1 MVVEGHRN
9 GGYFHMPLQRSFSTL
24 LRRPAPSQCPAP
36 ARYRLG
42 FPIRR
47 VIPRHDEPT
56 CYSNR
61 RTSGGALDAAVT
73 RRNCGI
79 EEVAAETLIKRV
91 SVRPCFASHREPSAR
106 PSALDSPRSPA
117 VSATDCYLRTTV
129 VPSLAV
135 TCRLQLRKFTPVH
148 GSVRWFFSVQEP
160 ARTGFVHSREPA

>member
-1 MVVEGHRN
+1 MVVEGHWN

-24 LRRPAPSQCPAP
+24 LRRPAPSQCPA
-36 ARYRLG
+36 RYRLG
-42 FPIRR
+42 FPIRG

-61 RTSGGALDAAVT
+61 RTSGGALDAAVM

-79 EEVAAETLIKRV
+79 EEVAAETLIRRV

-117 VSATDCYLRTTV
+117 ASATDCYLRKPDPPV
-129 VPSLAV
+129 VSEQDVVATSARPRADEDVADRSLE
-135 TCRLQLRKFTPVH
+135 RL
-148 GSVRWFFSVQEP
+148 G
-160 ARTGFVHSREPA
+160 G